1 MLSKPG
7 ISNNIKRLFLKKH
20 ISYVVGFIAIWI
32 VTLSSAYRN
41 LYLLNTH
48 EIDFDENSQ
57 LLMSQGYRKT
67 FTMLPNGIVGQVWI
81 NDREK
86 VVTMEVNQVV
96 SLMAT
101 ISTGLLMAFIRCFEP
116 YFIFVCRKCFYRIY
130 GKPWTIDDEQ
140 EAYGKLDDTISTFLN
155 SSLNIELV
163 HIILKS
169 ITDDCKK
176 QDKSNIHWKEV
187 YENFDKY

>member
-1 MLSKPG
+1 MGSVIFSAAVIVVMTSYAGSKNGIVEMCKPESDTYSASLYNAIIAICLSFYIIIALFSIVYTGRMLSKPG

-32 VTLSSAYRN
+32 VTLASAYRN
-41 LYLLNTH
+41 LYLLNT
-48 EIDFDENSQ
+48 EERFDENSEM
-57 LLMSQGYRKT
+57 LLSQGYRKT

-86 VVTMEVNQVV
+86 VVTMEVNQIV

-116 YFIFVCRKCFYRIY
+116 YFIFV
-130 GKPWTIDDEQ
+130 
-140 EAYGKLDDTISTFLN
+140 
-155 SSLNIELV
+155 
-163 HIILKS
+163 
-169 ITDDCKK
+169 
-176 QDKSNIHWKEV
+176 
-187 YENFDKY
+187 